1 MATLKHP
8 LTGVELN
15 AIQIERPALTYDEAV
30 TAHVLRLQGDK
41 FTLIA
46 QRLGTNPFRVGE
58 VMRGEKH
65 PGAPET
71 ALKILAAQQGMARRP
86 MLRAD

>member
-15 AIQIERPALTYDEAV
+15 AIPIERPALTFDEAV

-41 FTLIA
+41 FTMIA
-46 QRLGTNPFRVGE
+46 HRLGTNPFRVGE
-58 VMRGEKH
+58 VMRGVKH
-65 PGAPET
+65 AGAADA
-71 ALKILAAQQGMARRP
+71 ALKMLAAQPGMARRP

>member
-1 MATLKHP
+1 MATQKHP

-15 AIQIERPALTYDEAV
+15 PIPIERPALTFDEAV

-58 VMRGEKH
+58 VMRGDKH
-65 PGAPET
+65 PGSADA
-71 ALKILAAQQGMARRP
+71 ALKIISAQPGLARRP